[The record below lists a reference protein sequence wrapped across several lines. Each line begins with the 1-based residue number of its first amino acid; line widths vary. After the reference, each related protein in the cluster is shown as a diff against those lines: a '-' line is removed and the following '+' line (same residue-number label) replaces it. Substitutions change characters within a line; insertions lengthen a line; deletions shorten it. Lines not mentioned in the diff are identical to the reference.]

1 MSNHSHSQSFS
12 RQQTPDPD
20 QDFTATQKQL
30 ILLCTPRKSGNE
42 LAQLRARL
50 CASVDDHDRAVTN
63 LKRRLEDAENQSNN
77 PRKRGRRAR
86 NHRAQDDEVS
96 SEIRVRQTGCK
107 FVLICGLWLRLDDAD
122 LEAFLKTPL
131 DDDYDPE
138 LRFSSDDDIR
148 QGQLRE
154 LLDILPTDL
163 APFMSREWFAKAA
176 QLSDGMDSQCSNSR
190 TRLRK
195 AALPHVLGDDIPP
208 SRLAT
213 PDSRILHFQ
222 FKIGYNA
229 DDNDYQLWNVPFL
242 HEDESATLDFKKL
255 FRHPLLLKVFAALI
269 RGPSGAEGVMEGS
282 SKLPKANTMQKMFQ
296 ITYTMPGAIAS
307 SAIWVLWLFSGDET
321 FAPVGDITGIDYHLR
336 HEEYLSKILEG
347 LRLNKRWARDLF
359 VYWDSLLFPSKNGSR
374 FGGGVQSKH
383 EKQREQMQTATDLLL
398 EMSDAS
404 DSEDGNGD
412 NDGGYGD
419 GDDDSDE

>member
-1 MSNHSHSQSFS
+1 MSNHSHSQSSS

-42 LAQLRARL
+42 LAQVCSSAFHFGWSDSTQLRARL

-96 SEIRVRQTGCK
+96 SEIRVRQTGRK

-163 APFMSREWFAKAA
+163 APFMSREWFAKAVRHRFHFLHVLTLQA

-255 FRHPLLLKVFAALI
+255 FRHPLLLKVCCLI
-269 RGPSGAEGVMEGS
+269 SLSTRCDIVTGFCRTHSGP
-282 SKLPKANTMQKMFQ
+282 F
-296 ITYTMPGAIAS
+296 
-307 SAIWVLWLFSGDET
+307 W
-321 FAPVGDITGIDYHLR
+321 R
-336 HEEYLSKILEG
+336 
-347 LRLNKRWARDLF
+347 
-359 VYWDSLLFPSKNGSR
+359 
-374 FGGGVQSKH
+374 
-383 EKQREQMQTATDLLL
+383 
-398 EMSDAS
+398 
-404 DSEDGNGD
+404 
-412 NDGGYGD
+412 
-419 GDDDSDE
+419 

>member
-1 MSNHSHSQSFS
+1 MSNHSHSQSSS

-42 LAQLRARL
+42 LAQVCSSAFHFGWSDSTQLRARL

-96 SEIRVRQTGCK
+96 SEIRVRQTG
-107 FVLICGLWLRLDDAD
+107 RN
-122 LEAFLKTPL
+122 
-131 DDDYDPE
+131 
-138 LRFSSDDDIR
+138 SDDDIR

-163 APFMSREWFAKAA
+163 APFMSREWFAKA
-176 QLSDGMDSQCSNSR
+176 LSDGMDSQCSNSR

-296 ITYTMPGAIAS
+296 ITYTTPGAIAS

-359 VYWDSLLFPSKNGSR
+359 
-374 FGGGVQSKH
+374 H

-419 GDDDSDE
+419 GDDDSGE